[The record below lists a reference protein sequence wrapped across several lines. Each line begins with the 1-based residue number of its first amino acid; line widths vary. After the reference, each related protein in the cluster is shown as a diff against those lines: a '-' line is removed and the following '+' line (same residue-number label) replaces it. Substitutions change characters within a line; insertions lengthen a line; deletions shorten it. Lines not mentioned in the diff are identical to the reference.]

1 MNSVGAKLMR
11 KAFNDRGLD
20 ISQAE
25 MVVLVRGVI
34 VTTYQLD
41 DLLYQLKVSD
51 YPEEVVSLNIMV
63 SGTMYGGHHAR
74 GVQSVLIPLIC
85 MWTPRPSR

>member
-1 MNSVGAKLMR
+1 MNSVGAKLTR

-51 YPEEVVSLNIMV
+51 YPEEAVSLNIRFQ
-63 SGTMYGGHHAR
+63 AR
-74 GVQSVLIPLIC
+74 CTAGITLAEFNPFLFH
-85 MWTPRPSR
+85 